1 MQNSNCIAGTTG
13 DDGGDLGPFPTKKAK
28 FCAAAAAAALCPVSC
43 DLCKESCDDESTL
56 PACVTG
62 VEPTADHPD
71 DTKKDKFCAAAG
83 AEALCPV
90 SCGTCKESCVD
101 GSTLPACVTGVTQD
115 ANYPGEPGAKKAKF
129 CVSNTLETCAV
140 SCGSCPAV

>member
-62 VEPTADHPD
+62 VTPDADY
-71 DTKKDKFCAAAG
+71 
-83 AEALCPV
+83 
-90 SCGTCKESCVD
+90 
-101 GSTLPACVTGVTQD
+101 PA
-115 ANYPGEPGAKKAKF
+115 PGAKKAKF
-129 CVSNTLETCAV
+129 CVGNAPVSCPV
-140 SCGSCPAV
+140 SCGTC